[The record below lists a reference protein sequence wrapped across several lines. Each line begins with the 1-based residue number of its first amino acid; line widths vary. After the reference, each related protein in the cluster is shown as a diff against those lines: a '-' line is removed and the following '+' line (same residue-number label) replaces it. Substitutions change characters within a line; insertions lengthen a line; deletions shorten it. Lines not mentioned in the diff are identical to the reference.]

1 MAILCQSTYRF
12 TDRKGE
18 QVDFQDSEG
27 YALVTGGTGGIGS
40 AVCRLLAEQ
49 GSKVAFTYFQNEEAA
64 GELEAT
70 LDSFDTAPFSRA
82 LDLRNADAISS
93 FVDFLE
99 EKGGIHTLIHTVG
112 PQVPQTHLSK
122 VSPALFKEHAEL
134 EINGFFN
141 TVQAVLPCLR
151 ASKGS
156 IVAVTSA
163 ATDRYPI
170 RDGLSAGPKAAVEM
184 LIRGLAAEEGK
195 YGVRANAV
203 GPGMLSDGMAEDLIA
218 KGEYSQQ
225 DLDIA
230 TKNIPLSRFG
240 KASDVAEAVCFLA
253 SERATYISGQIL
265 NIDGGYTA

>member
-1 MAILCQSTYRF
+1 M
-12 TDRKGE
+12 
-18 QVDFQDSEG
+18 DFQDLEG

-40 AVCRLLAEQ
+40 AVCRLLAER
-49 GSKVAFTYFQNEEAA
+49 GSKVAFTYDTNEHAA
-64 GELEAT
+64 TKLKASLYRQPGKLPYASPLNLLNE
-70 LDSFDTAPFSRA
+70 
-82 LDLRNADAISS
+82 DAISS
-93 FVDFLE
+93 LVEELE
-99 EKGGIHTLIHTVG
+99 EKGGIHTLVHSVG

-122 VSPALFKEHAEL
+122 ISPALFKEHVEL

-141 TVQAVLPCLR
+141 TVQAILPLIR
-151 ASKGS
+151 VSKGS
-156 IVAVTSA
+156 IVAVTTA

-203 GPGMLSDGMAEDLIA
+203 GPGMLSDGMAEELIA
-218 KGEYSQQ
+218 RGEYSQQ

-230 TKNIPLSRFG
+230 TRNIPLSRFG
-240 KASDVAEAVCFLA
+240 KASDIAEAVCFLA
-253 SERATYISGQIL
+253 SERANYISGQIL